1 MAQPQEL
8 FAQHRVIALMTSRT
22 TCRKRACE
30 LPLDERA
37 SQLADIICEN
47 DSDAAECASAD
58 IFREFQDLRG

>member
-1 MAQPQEL
+1 
-8 FAQHRVIALMTSRT
+8 MTSRT